1 VAWSIEYDKLVRK
14 QVEKLDPQIQKRIH
28 YFLYSRLANLDS
40 PRQSGEALHGSDLG
54 KFWRYKV
61 GDYRIICDIQ
71 DQRLVIL
78 VVEIGHRREVYR

>member
-1 VAWSIEYDKLVRK
+1 MAWSIEYDRLVRK

-28 YFLYSRLANLDS
+28 SFLYQRLAKLDN
-40 PRQSGEALHGSDLG
+40 PRQLGEAMHGSEFG

-71 DQRLVIL
+71 DQRVVVL
-78 VVEIGHRREVYR
+78 VVEVGHRREVYR